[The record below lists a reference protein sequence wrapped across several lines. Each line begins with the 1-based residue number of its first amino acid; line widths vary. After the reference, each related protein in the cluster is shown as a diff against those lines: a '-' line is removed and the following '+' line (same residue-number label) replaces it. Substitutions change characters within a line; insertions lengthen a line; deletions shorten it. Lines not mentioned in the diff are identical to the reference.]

1 MLTKSLAA
9 LALGCAL
16 VTTAAGAEE
25 RPKFVYLTQT
35 GIDNSFWQSIK
46 KGMDDACTQFQ
57 ADCQLIFTTP
67 NGDLQKHLQN
77 LDTVVEQGVEQ
88 SAAFQPLLG
97 QGGFGAEK

>member
-57 ADCQLIFTTP
+57 ADCQLIFTTQTRRQMRQRR
-67 NGDLQKHLQN
+67 LQTIGQHRQTHHLDQTN
-77 LDTVVEQGVEQ
+77 ILFFDVV
-88 SAAFQPLLG
+88 
-97 QGGFGAEK
+97 